1 MNHHTNLV
9 VQILFKLS
17 IVDKFED
24 VLQSLYANFSHN
36 PKRIQEFVELVDI
49 MEIRVG
55 ENLKNIKTHYI
66 SKFFP
71 IKRVLFKY
79 YALVLKMHQDVDIIN
94 QVAHNLELFC
104 DLELMLGFFCMSLCL
119 KG

>member
-9 VQILFKLS
+9 VQILFKIG

-36 PKRIQEFVELVDI
+36 PKKTQEFVELVNI

-55 ENLKNIKTHYI
+55 ENLRNIKTH
-66 SKFFP
+66 
-71 IKRVLFKY
+71 
-79 YALVLKMHQDVDIIN
+79 
-94 QVAHNLELFC
+94 
-104 DLELMLGFFCMSLCL
+104 
-119 KG
+119 